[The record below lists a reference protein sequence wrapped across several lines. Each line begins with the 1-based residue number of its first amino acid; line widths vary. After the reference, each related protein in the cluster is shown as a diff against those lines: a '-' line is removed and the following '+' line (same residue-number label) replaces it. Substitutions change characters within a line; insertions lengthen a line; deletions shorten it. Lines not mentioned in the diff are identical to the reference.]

1 MFCTRAHLSMEIVL
15 SGGGGVYTVLM
26 RECEQRSFPSSSF
39 FLPIQGGGLP
49 VMRHLAEAKMH
60 QMKVCLTG

>member
-1 MFCTRAHLSMEIVL
+1 MFCTRAHLSLEIVL
-15 SGGGGVYTVLM
+15 SWGGVYTVLM
-26 RECEQRSFPSSSF
+26 RECEQRSFPSSFFF

-60 QMKVCLTG
+60 QMKGCLTG